1 VSEVAVG
8 TNGSTTT
15 VAREPRRRSGSGP
28 ALGVPMAPSGLPARR
43 RWGRVAAGG
52 VLALVG
58 AWTAASLYASAGER
72 VEVVVAAGDVGRY
85 EELTRGDLKVVRV
98 AADPGVDT
106 IPGADLDDLV
116 GRVAATDLS
125 EGVLLSNDQLLGRG
139 ERVVGRDEAVVGAR
153 LGPGSAPRHDLM
165 GGTPVL
171 VVVRPAQADADA
183 EVVEVEG
190 WLAEVGEPDETTGER
205 EASLVVPAGSA
216 AEVAAAAADQ
226 RIAVVALEGVGGG

>member
-1 VSEVAVG
+1 MEVVVG

-15 VAREPRRRSGSGP
+15 VAREPRHRPGIGQAR
-28 ALGVPMAPSGLPARR
+28 GVPVAPSGLPARR

-58 AWTAASLYASAGER
+58 AWTAASLFASAGER
-72 VEVVVAAGDVGRY
+72 VEVVVVAGEVDRF
-85 EELTRGDLKVVRV
+85 EELTRDDLKVVRV

-106 IPGADLDDLV
+106 IAGADLDDLV

-125 EGVLLSNDQLLGRG
+125 GGVLLSEDQLLGPD
-139 ERVVGRDEAVVGAR
+139 ERLVGGDEAVVGAR
-153 LGPGSAPRHDLM
+153 LGPGAAPQRGLV
-165 GGTPVL
+165 GGTPVM
-171 VVVRPAQADADA
+171 VVLRPVQTDGDA

-190 WLAEVGEPDETTGER
+190 WLAEVAEPDATTGER

>member
-1 VSEVAVG
+1 VG

-15 VAREPRRRSGSGP
+15 VAREPRHRPGSRPG
-28 ALGVPMAPSGLPARR
+28 LGVPVAPSGLPARR

-72 VEVVVAAGDVGRY
+72 VEVVVAAGDVGRF
-85 EELTRGDLKVVRV
+85 EELTRDDLKVVRV

-106 IPGADLDDLV
+106 IPGGDLDDLV

-125 EGVLLSNDQLLGRG
+125 DGVLLSEDQLVGPD
-139 ERVVGRDEAVVGAR
+139 ERLVAGDEAVVGAR
-153 LGPGSAPRHDLM
+153 LGPGAAPRRALV
-165 GGTPVL
+165 GGAPVL
-171 VVVRPAQADADA
+171 VVVRPAQTDADS

-190 WLAEVGEPDETTGER
+190 WLADVGEADATTGER

-226 RIAVVALEGVGGG
+226 RIAVVALEGAGGG

>member
-1 VSEVAVG
+1 MG

-15 VAREPRRRSGSGP
+15 VAREPRHRPGGGP
-28 ALGVPMAPSGLPARR
+28 ALGVPVAPSGLPARR
-43 RWGRVAAGG
+43 RWGRVAAGA

-72 VEVVVAAGDVGRY
+72 VEVVVAAGEVGRFD
-85 EELTRGDLKVVRV
+85 ELSPDDLKVVRV

-106 IPGADLDDLV
+106 IAGAELEDLV

-125 EGVLLSNDQLLGRG
+125 EGVLLSEDQLVGTD
-139 ERVVGRDEAVVGAR
+139 ERLVGGDEAVVGAR
-153 LGPGSAPRHDLM
+153 LGPGAAPRRALA

-171 VVVRPAQADADA
+171 VVVRPAQTDADA

-190 WLAEVGEPDETTGER
+190 WLADVGEPDATTGER

-226 RIAVVALEGVGGG
+226 RIAVVALEGVGG

>member
-1 VSEVAVG
+1 VSEVTVSS
-8 TNGSTTT
+8 NGSTTT
-15 VAREPRRRSGSGP
+15 MAREPRQVSAGRQRL
-28 ALGVPMAPSGLPARR
+28 AVAPSGLPARR

-72 VEVVVAAGDVGRY
+72 VEVVVVAGDVDRF
-85 EELTRGDLKVVRV
+85 EELAGDDLKVVRV

-106 IPGADLDDLV
+106 IPGADLDDVV

-125 EGVLLSNDQLLGRG
+125 DGLLLSEDQLVVPG
-139 ERVVGRDEAVVGAR
+139 ERLVGADEAVVGAR
-153 LGPGSAPRHDLM
+153 LAPGAAPRDGLS
-165 GGTPVL
+165 GGSRVL
-171 VVVRPAQADADA
+171 VVVSPAQAATDD
-183 EVVEVEG
+183 EPPEVEG
-190 WLAEVGEPDETTGER
+190 WLAEIGEPDVTTGER

-216 AEVAAAAADQ
+216 APVATAAAEG